1 MAIEAKILEKISKDK
16 EKEREECLI
25 VSDFYRFHFVL
36 FVRSQMG
43 LHYSTLQRYTHFP
56 VPRIFLN
63 RSILHFSIFVNFLI
77 ACNKL

>member
-43 LHYSTLQRYTHFP
+43 LHY
-56 VPRIFLN
+56 
-63 RSILHFSIFVNFLI
+63 
-77 ACNKL
+77 